1 MKISYSWL
9 KQYVDTDLAP
19 ERVSEVIT
27 STGLEVDSM
36 ERIEAIRGGLAG
48 VVVGEVLTCDKHPD
62 ADKLSVTTVDVGEQK
77 PLSIVCG
84 APNVA
89 KGQKVLVATIGTTL
103 YFSGGEVTIKKAKL
117 RGVSSEGMICAEDE
131 LGLGTSHEGIMVL
144 PGDTPVGMPARE
156 LFKLDDDYVY
166 EIGLTPN
173 RIDAASHYGVAR
185 DLAAYLAFHSNTDT
199 KAVKPD
205 VSGFSIDSKSLTI
218 PVEVVNTSA
227 CRRYSAI
234 TVSNVTVAPSPEW
247 LQKRLKS
254 IGINPINNIVDVT
267 NYVLH
272 EVGQPLHA
280 FDADAITGGRVVVQT
295 LAEGTPFITL
305 DGVERKL
312 SADDLMICNGSEP
325 MCIAGVFGGLSSG
338 NTAKTT
344 RPFIESA

>member
-144 PGDTPVGMPARE
+144 PGDTPV
-156 LFKLDDDYVY
+156 
-166 EIGLTPN
+166 
-173 RIDAASHYGVAR
+173 
-185 DLAAYLAFHSNTDT
+185 
-199 KAVKPD
+199 
-205 VSGFSIDSKSLTI
+205 
-218 PVEVVNTSA
+218 
-227 CRRYSAI
+227 
-234 TVSNVTVAPSPEW
+234 
-247 LQKRLKS
+247 
-254 IGINPINNIVDVT
+254 
-267 NYVLH
+267 
-272 EVGQPLHA
+272 
-280 FDADAITGGRVVVQT
+280 
-295 LAEGTPFITL
+295 
-305 DGVERKL
+305 
-312 SADDLMICNGSEP
+312 
-325 MCIAGVFGGLSSG
+325 
-338 NTAKTT
+338 
-344 RPFIESA
+344 